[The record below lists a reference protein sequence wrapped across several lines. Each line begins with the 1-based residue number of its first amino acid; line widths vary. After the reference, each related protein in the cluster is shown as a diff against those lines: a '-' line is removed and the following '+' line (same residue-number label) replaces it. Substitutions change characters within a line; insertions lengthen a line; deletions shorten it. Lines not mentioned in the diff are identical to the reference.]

1 MCINNDTLGISLFII
16 VCFAVIISLFYIAVY
31 TE

>member
-1 MCINNDTLGISLFII
+1 MCNDTLGISLFII
-16 VCFAVIISLFYIAVY
+16 WCFAVIVSLFYIAVY